1 MATMLSPTA
10 TIKPIA
16 QVHPLASLRPEEI
29 SRARDIVAQYNAG
42 RDITWKI
49 IAVKEPNKAQVVS

>member
-1 MATMLSPTA
+1 MATMMNTAA

-16 QVHPLASLRPEEI
+16 QIHPFASLQPEEI
-29 SRARDIVAQYNAG
+29 TRARDIVAQYNAG

-49 IAVKEPNKAQVVS
+49 IAVKEPNKAQVVK